1 MPRRERSLAG
11 VVRSAEEVLRR
22 RRVDHVFVGAIS
34 VIVFGQPRTT
44 RDVDVLGILAEQWD
58 RLDFAGMRAF
68 ARSQRVITSLE
79 EIVRRVKVKA
89 GRRWGKEAFLK
100 AGEATF
106 AEDD

>member
-1 MPRRERSLAG
+1 MRTRVEVRWRGITIPVSAPEHTI
-11 VVRSAEEVLRR
+11 VVKLK
-22 RRVDHVFVGAIS
+22 
-34 VIVFGQPRTT
+34 FGSSQ
-44 RDVDVLGILAEQWD
+44 DIEDALGILAGQWD

-68 ARSQRVITSLE
+68 ARNQRVLTSLE